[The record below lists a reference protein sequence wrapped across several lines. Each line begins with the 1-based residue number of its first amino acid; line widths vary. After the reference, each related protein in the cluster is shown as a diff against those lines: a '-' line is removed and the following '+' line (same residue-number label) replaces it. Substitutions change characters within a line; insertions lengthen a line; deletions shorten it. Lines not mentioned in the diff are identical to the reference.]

1 MQSGATNGSVWP
13 RGNDM
18 DKATYQQWWQ
28 LHIRAARGES
38 LSAGEQAIY
47 EAGLAELDAEEKLL
61 REDANLHLLRRLKAE
76 VERLEATHAQL
87 QAKSQ
92 RLDRRIWMLEGAYM
106 GLTGLELS
114 SQSHV
119 ASPL

>member
-1 MQSGATNGSVWP
+1 
-13 RGNDM
+13 M
-18 DKATYQQWWQ
+18 DQATYQQWWQ

-61 REDANLHLLRRLKAE
+61 RENANLDLLRRLKAE
-76 VERLEATHAQL
+76 VERLEATHTQL
-87 QAKSQ
+87 QTRSQ

>member
-1 MQSGATNGSVWP
+1 
-13 RGNDM
+13 M
-18 DKATYQQWWQ
+18 DQATYQQWWQ
-28 LHIRAARGES
+28 LHIRAANGES
-38 LSAGEQAIY
+38 LSTGEQAVY
-47 EAGLAELDAEEKLL
+47 EVGLAELDAEEKLL
-61 REDANLHLLRRLKAE
+61 WEDANLDLLRRLKAE

-92 RLDRRIWMLEGAYM
+92 RLDRRIWTLEGATM

-119 ASPL
+119 ASPV

>member
-1 MQSGATNGSVWP
+1 
-13 RGNDM
+13 M
-18 DKATYQQWWQ
+18 DQATYQQWWQ

-38 LSAGEQAIY
+38 LSAGEHAIY

-61 REDANLHLLRRLKAE
+61 FEDANLDLLRRLKAE

-87 QAKSQ
+87 QARSQ
-92 RLDRRIWMLEGAYM
+92 RLDQRIWMLEGAYM

>member
-1 MQSGATNGSVWP
+1 MHCMVLSSGER

-18 DKATYQQWWQ
+18 DQATYQQWWQ
-28 LHIRAARGES
+28 FHIRAARGEN
-38 LSAGEQAIY
+38 LSAGEQNVY

-61 REDANLHLLRRLKAE
+61 WEDANLDRLRHLKAE

-87 QAKSQ
+87 QARSQ
-92 RLDRRIWMLEGAYM
+92 SLDKRIWTLEGAYM

-119 ASPL
+119 ASPV

>member
-1 MQSGATNGSVWP
+1 
-13 RGNDM
+13 M
-18 DKATYQQWWQ
+18 DQASYQQWWQ
-28 LHIRAARGES
+28 FHLRAARGES
-38 LSAGEQAIY
+38 LSAGEQAMY
-47 EAGLAELDAEEKLL
+47 EAGLEELDDEEKLL
-61 REDANLHLLRRLKAE
+61 WEDRNLDLLRRLKGE

-87 QAKSQ
+87 QATSQ

-119 ASPL
+119 TSPV